1 MSLDLARKMLRQE
14 KDYLSEIMNYAAK
27 ARLPRP
33 SATHSRSF
41 SIEDIL
47 LKGSSPAPSD
57 KPAPV
62 EFDAATLASYLPLS
76 MPPHYAAA
84 SALPAYAYTPAL
96 LLSSALR
103 YDYALRHLRR
113 RKARTVFSDMQLEG
127 LERKFRNQKYLSVPE
142 RLDIATGLGLSETQV
157 KTWFQ
162 NRRMKWKKQVLEEER
177 VRKMRS
183 RETSSEQS
191 STGGLV
197 GDQEIGSSGRCT
209 PQLSS
214 PISPSPSL
222 PDFDKLNAKRVF
234 AERAYVADHQ
244 KAEPQSP
251 MEFSA
256 STRMALTETPT
267 SAGMLSIPNLRPFQL
282 TKN

>member
-1 MSLDLARKMLRQE
+1 MLRQE

-47 LKGSSPAPSD
+47 LKGNSPVQSD
-57 KPAPV
+57 KPVAA
-62 EFDAATLASYLPLS
+62 ELDAAALASYLPLT
-76 MPPHYAAA
+76 MPPHYPAA
-84 SALPAYAYTPAL
+84 ALPAYAYTPAL

-127 LERKFRNQKYLSVPE
+127 LERKFRSQKYLSVPE

-177 VRKMRS
+177 PTGLRQTQPKTSVRRAS
-183 RETSSEQS
+183 LCGRTPDTRTSVPLGTSLSHLLSQTS
-191 STGGLV
+191 Y
-197 GDQEIGSSGRCT
+197 RCDDT
-209 PQLSS
+209 
-214 PISPSPSL
+214 
-222 PDFDKLNAKRVF
+222 
-234 AERAYVADHQ
+234 HQ
-244 KAEPQSP
+244 CR
-251 MEFSA
+251 
-256 STRMALTETPT
+256 TIVNT
-267 SAGMLSIPNLRPFQL
+267 
-282 TKN
+282 

>member
-47 LKGSSPAPSD
+47 LKGNSPVQSD
-57 KPAPV
+57 KPVAA
-62 EFDAATLASYLPLS
+62 ELDAAALASYLPLT
-76 MPPHYAAA
+76 MPPHYPAA
-84 SALPAYAYTPAL
+84 ALPAYAYTPAL

-127 LERKFRNQKYLSVPE
+127 LERKFRSQKYLSVPE

-177 VRKMRS
+177 VRKIRS
-183 RETSSEQS
+183 RETSSEQA
-191 STGGLV
+191 GQV
-197 GDQEIGSSGRCT
+197 DQETGSSGRCT
-209 PQLSS
+209 PQLSSS

-222 PDFDKLNAKRVF
+222 PDFDKLNPKRVF
-234 AERAYVADHQ
+234 AERAYVAGHQ
-244 KAEPQSP
+244 TQELQSP
-251 MEFSA
+251 LEPAYPTSSA
-256 STRMALTETPT
+256 RLVTGATTPT
-267 SAGMLSIPNLRPFQL
+267 SAGLLSIPSLRPFQL